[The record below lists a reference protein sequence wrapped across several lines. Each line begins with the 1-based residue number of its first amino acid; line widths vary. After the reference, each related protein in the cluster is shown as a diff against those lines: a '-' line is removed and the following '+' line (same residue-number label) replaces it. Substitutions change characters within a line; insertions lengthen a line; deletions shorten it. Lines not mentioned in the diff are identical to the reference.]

1 MYTYKY
7 VVAVD
12 IDTDDPDE
20 AREIAQKIRFI
31 ADDEELNKEKIYDI
45 EIEDINNEE

>member
-12 IDTDDPDE
+12 IDTNDPDE
-20 AREIAQKIRFI
+20 AREIAQSIRFI
-31 ADDEELNKEKIYDI
+31 ADDESLNKKIYDI
-45 EIEDINNEE
+45 QIEDINNEE